1 MAEPTKLILPT
12 KKSADELKAEMLAKL
27 GDISGIA
34 VYHNWALGMVYM
46 PEKTGSGLLYRADVS
61 KDEDKWQG
69 KCVLLIKTGPTAFQD
84 TADGKWS
91 WDPPIS
97 VGDWLIARASDGVN
111 RVVNGQMCRLFRD
124 TVVTEKVTHPD
135 NIF

>member
-1 MAEPTKLILPT
+1 MAVSKLIIPT
-12 KKSADELKAEMLAKL
+12 AKTADDLKQEMLDKL

-34 VYHNWALGMVYM
+34 VYHNWALGMIYM
-46 PEKTGSGLLYRADVS
+46 PDKVGSVFRSDMS
-61 KDEDKWQG
+61 KEEDKWQG
-69 KCVLLIKTGPTAFQD
+69 KVVCLVKSGPKAFQN
-84 TADGKWS
+84 TADGSWT
-91 WDPPIS
+91 WDPPIA
-97 VGDWLIARASDGVN
+97 VGDWLVARASDGVN

>member
-12 KKSADELKAEMLAKL
+12 KKTAASLSAEMFDKL

-34 VYHNWALGMVYM
+34 VYHNWALGMIYM
-46 PEKTGSGLLYRADVS
+46 PDKVGSLYRSDVS
-61 KDEDKWQG
+61 KEEDKWQG
-69 KCVLLIKTGPTAFQD
+69 KVTLLVKLGPKAFQN
-84 TADGKWS
+84 TTDGSWS
-91 WDPPIS
+91 WEPPILI
-97 VGDWLIARASDGVN
+97 GDWVVARSSDGVN
-111 RVVNGQMCRLFRD
+111 RLVNGQMCRLFRD

>member
-1 MAEPTKLILPT
+1 MVVSKLILPT
-12 KKSADELKAEMLAKL
+12 PKSADALRQEMLDKL

-46 PEKTGSGLLYRADVS
+46 PDKTGSGLLYRADAS
-61 KDEDKWQG
+61 KEEDKWQG
-69 KCVLLIKTGPTAFQD
+69 KVTLIVALGRTAFVD
-84 TADGKWS
+84 VPEKGWI

-97 VGDWLIARASDGVN
+97 IGDWVVARASDGVN

-124 TVVTEKVTHPD
+124 TAVTEKVTHPD

>member
-1 MAEPTKLILPT
+1 MAVSKLILPT
-12 KKSADELKAEMLAKL
+12 PKTADSLRQEMLDKL

-46 PEKTGSGLLYRADVS
+46 PEKVGSLFRSDIT

-69 KCVLLIKTGPTAFQD
+69 KTVLLIKTGPKAFQN
-84 TADGKWS
+84 TADGSWS
-91 WDPPIS
+91 WAPPIV
-97 VGDWLIARASDGVN
+97 VGDWLVARASDGVN
-111 RVVNGQMCRLFRD
+111 RLVNGQMCRLFRD

>member
-12 KKSADELKAEMLAKL
+12 KKTAEILKQEMFAKL

-46 PEKTGSGLLYRADVS
+46 PEKVGSLFRSDIT

-69 KCVLLIKTGPTAFQD
+69 KCVLLVKTGPKAFQN
-84 TADGKWS
+84 TADGSWS
-91 WDPPIS
+91 WDPPIV
-97 VGDWLIARASDGVN
+97 VGDWLVARASDGVN
-111 RVVNGQMCRLFRD
+111 RMVNGQMCRLFRD
-124 TVVTEKVTHPD
+124 TVVTEKVMHPD